1 MVAIAPAMPSMLHE
15 ALVLLF
21 RNRPSLGPELA
32 RDALHAP
39 LPPFAEA
46 RVAEAALTDVK
57 PAEYDADLVVDL
69 VSEGA
74 ITAALVIEV
83 QLGPD
88 PDKRWTWPAYLANL
102 RRRLQR
108 DALLLVV
115 ATDATV
121 ASWAEAPIAM
131 GQPRWVLRPLVLG
144 PSAVPIVTDPAEA
157 ARAPELAVVSVLA
170 HRLEP
175 CVVEIARASLEASRA
190 LDDERS
196 RLYVD
201 LVFAALPEA
210 APAALEALMASGT
223 YEYQSGFAKRYVAQG
238 EAKGDAT
245 PSRRR

>member
-1 MVAIAPAMPSMLHE
+1 
-15 ALVLLF
+15 
-21 RNRPSLGPELA
+21 
-32 RDALHAP
+32 
-39 LPPFAEA
+39 
-46 RVAEAALTDVK
+46 
-57 PAEYDADLVVDL
+57 

-121 ASWAEAPIAM
+121 AAWAETPIAM
-131 GQPRWVLRPLVLG
+131 GQPGWVLRPLVLG

-210 APAALEALMASGT
+210 ARAALEAWMASGT
-223 YEYQSGFAKRYVAQG
+223 YEYQSDFAKRYVAQG
-238 EAKGDAT
+238 EAKGEAKGRAEALLAVLGARGIEVSEERRIRILACTQLPMLDGWLVRAAT
-245 PSRRR
+245 ARSAAEVFGE